1 MDRLN
6 QLLKM
11 IDTSAEEERSLV
23 DDLSAQERAQEGQ
36 VDAWSFKDYVADYTF
51 WRQRLAENLAAI
63 AAGRPAE

>member
-36 VDAWSFKDYVADYTF
+36 VDAWSFKDYVPTTPSGDSGWPRT
-51 WRQRLAENLAAI
+51 
-63 AAGRPAE
+63 